1 MAIRRIGGKHC
12 QRKEAD
18 DAQQLEHIQ
27 IVDRSPRYGIQH
39 GQRRRGEVQ
48 RRFRRQRDLVHLP
61 HKRKHLLDEQARFL
75 IDSQQQN
82 DQSGGQQ
89 NLPNRQ
95 PGKALSVKRGLHQQ
109 HRRVR
114 RRRHDDKQRTV
125 APSSDIVEV
134 AQRSGGNVIQ
144 GQRTR
149 QQRGKRRAQ
158 QQAVP
163 IGERLHRLYLLFHA
177 AFPPSAFSSARLRR
191 IFRRRSRETTTSA
204 ASIISPN
211 TRSSTGL
218 CRVRIGI

>member
-1 MAIRRIGGKHC
+1 MLLFIQKRQRYAQQQRGQRLNLRRTARREKALRQNHAQRQQNFRTPAQLMAIRRIGGKHR
-12 QRKEAD
+12 QREEAD

-27 IVDRSPRYGIQH
+27 IINRSPRYGIQH

-48 RRFRRQRDLVHLP
+48 RRFRRQRGSVHLT
-61 HKRKHLLDEQARFL
+61 HERKHLLDEQARFL

-95 PGKALSVKRGLHQQ
+95 PDKALSVKRGLHQQ

-144 GQRTR
+144 GQRTC
-149 QQRGKRRAQ
+149 QQRG
-158 QQAVP
+158 
-163 IGERLHRLYLLFHA
+163 
-177 AFPPSAFSSARLRR
+177 
-191 IFRRRSRETTTSA
+191 
-204 ASIISPN
+204 
-211 TRSSTGL
+211 
-218 CRVRIGI
+218 